1 MMDTIV
7 VPKFYKGASYVV
19 MFFASLFCLMLLFIL
34 PFAFAEPALL
44 LGVFIMSGVVLYS
57 FSSFRFMKKGLGEGQ
72 VFRIRFKD
80 FIKVNAFVV
89 LFFVLQ
95 SFVGITD
102 ILLQKELLTRLVDTI
117 LSQNSESFSQL
128 TPAQL
133 KDLKK
138 ELISSVQIVIW
149 VFLLYA
155 AILATHVIYTFRLL
169 KKNNHLFAG

>member
-1 MMDTIV
+1 MNTIAV
-7 VPKFYKGASYVV
+7 ARLYKIASYVLL
-19 MFFASLFCLMLLFIL
+19 FFASFFSLMLLFIL

-44 LGVFIMSGVVLYS
+44 LGVFIIAGVVLYS
-57 FSSFRFMKKGLGEGQ
+57 FSSFRFMKKGLGEGH
-72 VFRIRFKD
+72 VFRNRYKD

-102 ILLQKELLTRLVDTI
+102 ILLKKELLNQLIDTI

-133 KDLKK
+133 KELKK
-138 ELISSVQIVIW
+138 ELLASFQIVVW
-149 VFLLYA
+149 VFLIYA
-155 AILATHVIYTFRLL
+155 VILTAHVIYTFRLL
-169 KKNNHLFAG
+169 KKNNHLFA